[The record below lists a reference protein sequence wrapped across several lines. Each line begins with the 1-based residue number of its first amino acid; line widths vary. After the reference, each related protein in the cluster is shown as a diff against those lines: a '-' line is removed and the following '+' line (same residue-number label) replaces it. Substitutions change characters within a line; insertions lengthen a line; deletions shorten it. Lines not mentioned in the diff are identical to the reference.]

1 MLQGIEQIFADK
13 DEMLKH
19 LKKKNFEKNSEE
31 FLRKFGHYFME
42 MSEYVTSAENKDAAA
57 KEIGQC
63 IAGAVKEKYTNK
75 RGKIDSRTQI
85 DLNFFMI
92 YYVFP
97 TILST
102 GENGKVIADGVRD
115 VWSSSFKDAD
125 IQYTDYNS
133 LYNSFR
139 EKIFGIFQ
147 E

>member
-1 MLQGIEQIFADK
+1 MLQGIEQIFSEK

-19 LKKKNFEKNSEE
+19 LKKKNFEKNTEM
-31 FLRKFGHYFME
+31 FLGKYGHYFME
-42 MSEYVTSAENKDAAA
+42 MSDYVAVASDKEAAA

-63 IAGAVKEKYTNK
+63 IADAVKETYTNK
-75 RGKIDSRTQI
+75 RGKIDGRTQI

-102 GENGKVIADGVRD
+102 GEFGTVIADGVRD
-115 VWSSSFKDAD
+115 AWSSNFKEAD
-125 IQYTDYNS
+125 IQYTDYDS

-139 EKIFGIFQ
+139 EKIFGIF
-147 E
+147 